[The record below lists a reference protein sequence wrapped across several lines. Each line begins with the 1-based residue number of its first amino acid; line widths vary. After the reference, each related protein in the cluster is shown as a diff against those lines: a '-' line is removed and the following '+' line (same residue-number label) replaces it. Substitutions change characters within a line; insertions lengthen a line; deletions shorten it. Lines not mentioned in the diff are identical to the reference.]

1 MNPTDRFSMPL
12 GEAMFSMRAIRR
24 LKPDPVP
31 EQDIRDILEAAT
43 RAPSP
48 SNRQAW
54 HFIVVR
60 DAEQRRRFGEI
71 YHRAWWAK
79 RKDAGILKPEDIPA
93 DDGPAQAAMRL
104 ADHFGEAPVVILVC
118 ATSDS
123 VIDMT
128 GAIPATQNLLLAAR
142 ALGLGGTITNLHPS
156 VNDEVRELFGMPEKA
171 RVIYAVPLGYPRG
184 NFGPVTRKP
193 VEQVASLDRWGAPL
207 D

>member
-1 MNPTDRFSMPL
+1 
-12 GEAMFSMRAIRR
+12 
-24 LKPDPVP
+24 
-31 EQDIRDILEAAT
+31 
-43 RAPSP
+43 
-48 SNRQAW
+48 
-54 HFIVVR
+54 
-60 DAEQRRRFGEI
+60 
-71 YHRAWWAK
+71 
-79 RKDAGILKPEDIPA
+79 
-93 DDGPAQAAMRL
+93 MRL

-156 VNDEVRELFGMPEKA
+156 VNDEVRELFGMPEQA

-193 VEQVASLDRWGAPL
+193 VEQVASLDRWGTPL
-207 D
+207 G